1 MGTSNLP
8 VIHFY
13 LASRLKAHGVLFPRP
28 TYTFTARCLGT
39 YTTFNLSRLAVQNV
53 SSDIAGV
60 GWTPAGREKTKEGRE
75 AKLLRGVCV
84 QTAFHAEQTK
94 LRPLFDFP
102 SEFIRIVAGGS
113 NAKQTAASFGEMR
126 NTQRILFGEPD
137 EEKAVGRTRRRCSC
151 P

>member
-1 MGTSNLP
+1 VGTSNP
-8 VIHFY
+8 PIFHFY
-13 LASRLKAHGVLFPRP
+13 LASRLKKRGVLFPLP
-28 TYTFTARCLGT
+28 LYTLIARCLGT
-39 YTTFNLSRLAVQNV
+39 YTTFNLSRLAVQDV

-102 SEFIRIVAGGS
+102 SEFVRTVAGGS
-113 NAKQTAASFGEMR
+113 NGKETADSFGEMR
-126 NTQRILFGEPD
+126 NTRRILFGEPD
-137 EEKAVGRTRRRCSC
+137 EEKAVGRTRRRCSY